1 MPKALGIFI
10 PILLHHEDPVH
21 IRMSR
26 TCHYCCTALSEH
38 FVYQGIINKIYC
50 LCIYTWRQYVC
61 GNGQLWYRC
70 ICKESYAV
78 NAWHTKCIQ
87 QYWALCEK
95 RALLMGGFPSQRA
108 GNMECWSFLCHEP
121 EEFVSSLTS
130 SDAIW
135 WYRSGS
141 ILAQVMACYLTVMS
155 NDIHLRTIFMRNTT
169 ATIH

>member
-1 MPKALGIFI
+1 MAWDDYTYIPYHFHQQGTLPQISIYCPMPKALGIFI

-38 FVYQGIINKIYC
+38 LVYQGIMDKIYC
-50 LCIYTWRQYVC
+50 ICIHTWRQYVC

-70 ICKESYAV
+70 ICKENYAV

-108 GNMECWSFLCHEP
+108 GNVECWSFLCHEP
-121 EEFVSSLTS
+121 EEFLTH
-130 SDAIW
+130 W
-135 WYRSGS
+135 G
-141 ILAQVMACYLTVMS
+141 LVMPIG
-155 NDIHLRTIFMRNTT
+155 DIDLGQHGLR
-169 ATIH
+169 